1 MEDYLQNVKKLRSQ
15 MNDAEDL
22 AAKIS
27 LEEQT
32 QINGVHAMEKELE
45 LAKSEEERL
54 TEVIE
59 KSTKEKDQTR
69 SQNLHNLSRIESLKA
84 DCLIL
89 CQDWINSN
97 KSCIEAEKLNE
108 STRTFFVSS
117 ISARM
122 LHEAHRKAR
131 KQGHAKYD
139 NYNDLIAK
147 FKSAKVK
154 FDEIAEN
161 KSKLEVEINKMK
173 QTIDQLLSQLDGF
186 PLELKAMDI
195 KSMEEEQ
202 KALLSDKAGETEYLQ
217 TLRRQIEQLKGISR
231 VVKCT
236 CGEEYTISME
246 TSGLVRLSFL
256 HKLSIVICL
265 TVLHVPYEQKGE
277 KQ

>member
-1 MEDYLQNVKKLRSQ
+1 MSAKLQ
-15 MNDAEDL
+15 
-22 AAKIS
+22 
-27 LEEQT
+27 EQ
-32 QINGVHAMEKELE
+32 L
-45 LAKSEEERL
+45 
-54 TEVIE
+54 
-59 KSTKEKDQTR
+59 
-69 SQNLHNLSRIESLKA
+69 
-84 DCLIL
+84 
-89 CQDWINSN
+89 DWINSN

-108 STRTFFVSS
+108 IDGKVEERPNEIGARYPAGFFLNADV
-117 ISARM
+117 
-122 LHEAHRKAR
+122 
-131 KQGHAKYD
+131 QGHAKYD

-154 FDEIAEN
+154 LDEIAEN

-217 TLRRQIEQLKGISR
+217 TLWRQIEQLKGISH

-246 TSGLVRLSFL
+246 TSGL
-256 HKLSIVICL
+256 
-265 TVLHVPYEQKGE
+265 KGE
-277 KQ
+277 KP